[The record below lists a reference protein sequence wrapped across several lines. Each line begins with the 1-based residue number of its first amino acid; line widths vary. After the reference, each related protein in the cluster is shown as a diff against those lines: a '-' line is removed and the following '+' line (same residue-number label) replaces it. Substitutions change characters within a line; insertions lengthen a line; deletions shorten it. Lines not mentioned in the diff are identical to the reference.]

1 MPKFFL
7 KLTVR
12 PFVKDFAKDLYRILY
27 KNFASSVKDLQL
39 FKNSFISPVLNLK
52 NCDVTYKKCDATY
65 MESFK
70 QTFWVFCAKK
80 TNSVDF
86 SLLI

>member
-27 KNFASSVKDLQL
+27 KNFASSVKDL
-39 FKNSFISPVLNLK
+39 
-52 NCDVTYKKCDATY
+52 
-65 MESFK
+65 
-70 QTFWVFCAKK
+70 
-80 TNSVDF
+80 
-86 SLLI
+86 